1 MTGSA
6 RIEHVTETKEAFEEE
21 ALKHLDAL
29 YRTAL
34 RMSRNREDAEDLV
47 QETYLRAFR
56 FIDKFKPG
64 TNLKAWLFK
73 ILTNTFI
80 NQYRKAARQPQVGYL
95 EDDEEFYLYRKVRE
109 RGSPPLSESAEE
121 AALNQLGQDQI
132 IEAIESLPEPY
143 RLAIALVDIE
153 GFSYKEIAEM
163 TRVKVGTVMSRIARG
178 RKMLQHLLGDYLQAA
193 EDPKHESSSSG

>member
-1 MTGSA
+1 MTGSS
-6 RIEHVTETKEAFEEE
+6 RIEHVRETNEAFEEE
-21 ALKHLDAL
+21 ALQYLDAL

-56 FIDKFKPG
+56 FIDKFEPG

-95 EDDEEFYLYRKVRE
+95 EDDEEFYLYRKVSE
-109 RGSPPLSESAEE
+109 PGSPPLSESAEE
-121 AALNQLGQDQI
+121 AALNQLGQQQI
-132 IEAIESLPEPY
+132 IEAIDRLPDPY
-143 RLAIALVDIE
+143 RVAIVLVDIE

-178 RKMLQHLLGDYLQAA
+178 RKMLQRLLGDHFQAA
-193 EDPKHESSSSG
+193 KGYAP

>member
-6 RIEHVTETKEAFEEE
+6 WTEHVREPKEAFEQE
-21 ALKHLDAL
+21 ALQYLDAL

-34 RMSRNREDAEDLV
+34 RMSRHREDAEDLV

-56 FIDKFKPG
+56 FVDRFKPG

-80 NQYRKAARQPQVGYL
+80 NRYRKASREPQVDYL
-95 EDDEEFYLYRKVRE
+95 EDAEEFYLYRKVRE
-109 RGSPPLSESAEE
+109 PGSPVLSQSAEE
-121 AALNQLGQDQI
+121 AALDQI
-132 IEAIESLPEPY
+132 GQESIIKAIESLPEPY
-143 RLAIALVDIE
+143 RLAVILVDVE

-163 TRVKVGTVMSRIARG
+163 TGSKVGTVMSRIARG
-178 RKMLQHLLGDYLQAA
+178 RKMLQRLL
-193 EDPKHESSSSG
+193 

>member
-1 MTGSA
+1 MTGSV

-21 ALKHLDAL
+21 ALQHLDPL

-56 FIDKFKPG
+56 FINRFEPG

-121 AALNQLGQDQI
+121 AALNQLGQEQI
-132 IEAIESLPEPY
+132 IEAIDGLPDPY
-143 RLAIALVDIE
+143 RLAIVLVDIE

-178 RKMLQHLLGDYLQAA
+178 RKMLQHLLGDYFQAA
-193 EDPKHESSSSG
+193 KDTGDESSSSG

>member
-6 RIEHVTETKEAFEEE
+6 RIEHVTETNKAFEEE
-21 ALKHLDAL
+21 ALQHLDAL

-56 FIDKFKPG
+56 FINRFEPG

-80 NQYRKAARQPQVGYL
+80 NQYRKAARQPQVDYL

-109 RGSPPLSESAEE
+109 PGSPPLSESAEE
-121 AALNQLGQDQI
+121 AALSQLGQDQI
-132 IEAIESLPEPY
+132 IEAIESLPDPY
-143 RLAIALVDIE
+143 RLAIVLVDIE

-163 TRVKVGTVMSRIARG
+163 TQVKVGTVMSRIARG
-178 RKMLQHLLGDYLQAA
+178 RKMLQHLLGDYFQAA
-193 EDPKHESSSSG
+193 KDTGDESSSSG